1 LADASGINPRVAH
14 EFASRHV
21 GLSCGEEKHLI
32 LLTMSYINFNC
43 RWMKEFQTSQ
53 EKVNNEA
60 MLQRAI
66 LRKKEVKPR
75 SSKGKRSW
83 VEKLIRRRK

>member
-1 LADASGINPRVAH
+1 LADASSINPRVAH

-21 GLSCGEEKHLI
+21 GLSCSEEKHLN
-32 LLTMSYINFNC
+32 LLTMPYISFNC

-53 EKVNNEA
+53 EEVNNEA

-66 LRKKEVKPR
+66 LRKKR
-75 SSKGKRSW
+75 SKTKIFQR
-83 VEKLIRRRK
+83 EKKLGREAN